1 MFDKIIGNEDTKTRL
16 QRLVGTGRVPNSI
29 LFAGPDGIGKRR
41 FAIELSKALIC
52 PDRSGGDACD
62 VCPVCRRAETFN
74 FPKWDDRDAHKRVIF
89 SGHPDVGTIIPYN
102 RNISVDAIRHL
113 ETEANFRPYEAAG
126 RFFIIDDADRMN
138 DAAANALL
146 KTLEEPPP
154 GTHIFLITSRPDSL
168 LPTIR
173 SRCQTFRLRPVER
186 PALEEFLVRERAFT
200 TDEAKLAAGIACG
213 DVSRAVSLDLAKWS
227 ARRDRIIA
235 IAGAAVR
242 DHDLATL
249 LKISEEMNDAKNK
262 EFLEEDI
269 DTLEAL
275 LHDVWLIRCGSDAS
289 KVANPDLFE
298 NLSDLAKMPPSVEI
312 PSWLAAIE
320 EMRGNFAVNINRKI
334 ATDALFAHMC
344 SAGA

>member
-1 MFDKIIGNEDTKTRL
+1 MFEKIIGNDDTKTRL
-16 QRLVGTGRVPNSI
+16 RRLVANERVPNSL

-52 PDRSGGDACD
+52 PDRTSGDACD
-62 VCPVCRRAETFN
+62 VCSVCRRAETFS
-74 FPKWDDRDAHKRVIF
+74 FPKSDDRDAHKRVIF

-113 ETEANFRPYEAAG
+113 ESEANFRPYEAAG
-126 RFFIIDDADRMN
+126 RFFIIDDADRLN

-146 KTLEEPPP
+146 KTLEEPSQ

-168 LPTIR
+168 LPTIK

-186 PALEEFLVRERAFT
+186 PKLEEFLVRERAFT
-200 TDEAKLAAGIACG
+200 TDEARLAAGIACG
-213 DVSRAVSLDLAKWS
+213 DVSRAVSVDLAKWRT
-227 ARRDRIIA
+227 RRDRIIS
-235 IAGAAVR
+235 IVGAAIRER
-242 DHDLATL
+242 DVAIL

-262 EFLEEDI
+262 EFLEGDM

-275 LHDVWLIRCGSDAS
+275 LHDVWLVRCGSDVS
-289 KVANPDLFE
+289 KVANPDLFDD
-298 NLSDLAKMPPSVEI
+298 LSRLATLPPASEI
-312 PSWLAAIE
+312 PSWLSALE

-334 ATDALFAHMC
+334 ATDALFAQMC
-344 SAGA
+344 SAGS